1 MDVDRVSDIWSER
14 AANPEMFGE
23 GEKTLYAEVEPIIRD
38 FLEELKKGNKIEIA
52 TTPAE
57 IDQLRSVI
65 RRYDAAT
72 LVHNFMLGIYKDPET
87 ANTLLNANKPFGMNE
102 TNSVDLYLQAAL
114 FVDLLCT
121 ELFKLLILFHLKDVD
136 YDISKFSSTMQQSA
150 PIAWSRLRPYIDTTF
165 RNAIAH
171 GTLSVHDKE
180 VVIYR
185 DAKLVP
191 IDTMELTEFMI
202 RLKRTNIVFICLFNT
217 LAELK
222 RQGWFRS

>member
-1 MDVDRVSDIWSER
+1 MKDIWSER
-14 AANPEMFGE
+14 AANPKAFNEM
-23 GEKTLYAEVEPIIRD
+23 EKTLYEEVEPIIKD

-65 RRYDAAT
+65 GRYHVAT
-72 LVHNFMLGIYKDPET
+72 AVHNFMLGIYKAPET
-87 ANTLLNANKPFGMNE
+87 ANSFLNVNKPFGMDD
-102 TNSVDLYLQAAL
+102 TLSVGLYLQAAL

-121 ELFKLLILFHLKDVD
+121 ELFKLLVLFHLKEVD
-136 YDISKFSSTMQQSA
+136 YDVSKFSNTMLKAA
-150 PIAWSRLRPYIDTTF
+150 PIAWTKMKPYLDNPF

-171 GTLSVHDKE
+171 CTLSVRNRQ
-180 VVIYR
+180 VVLYR

-191 IDTMELTEFMI
+191 IDTMEISEFMI
-202 RLKRTNIVFICLFNT
+202 RLKRTNIIFICLFNT

-222 RQGWFRS
+222 RQGWFTS